1 MEKAAGLLQEQLLYF
16 NPPLLIRKVF
26 VAIEL
31 VAKPLLDT
39 YKYFTNKQRWV
50 EIQELFLEE
59 ASSLFHISK
68 TPLLENTMH
77 VGLSSLKSVFWQNY
91 HQEQKDQSKIQLGE

>member
-1 MEKAAGLLQEQLLYF
+1 MGLIGIQQGLRHKF
-16 NPPLLIRKVF
+16 
-26 VAIEL
+26 
-31 VAKPLLDT
+31 DS
-39 YKYFTNKQRWV
+39 YKYFTNKQRWI

-91 HQEQKDQSKIQLGE
+91 HQEQKDQSKIQLGEQCDPQEDVMTLINNKTKHLEA